1 MVWVVNSV
9 MVDTVGA
16 LRHGIERTV
25 RWPVVV
31 RSVACP
37 DLARTVLSVNMHPQ
51 GPRRPDMAIEL
62 SRAAGALFS
71 LSELVSSRLG
81 VVRSADDLVDD
92 LSVVLERGEGST
104 HRDAVLSRCSEM
116 WETEHARAFA
126 SACHEW
132 ADTTGLPVAAA
143 RTEAGWRRALGTSAK
158 HRLDADAIAALPGT
172 PEVITTYRVARLSE
186 LSRDAI
192 IDIVASAYDSS
203 RRTGNFDTTI
213 RSLRRHG
220 LVGAERLSWAVIGF
234 ESHQHVN
241 LVWHQANKLQR
252 VFPDRTAADLLSY
265 GWLGLRVALAKF
277 EPSLGFA
284 FSTYACTRITGSIR
298 DGVRAESPV
307 PKRLG
312 TFARKVAAAEAILTQ
327 SLGRSPSLEE
337 ISAYLGTEIERL
349 AVLPR
354 LAPEASVDELMD
366 ISGENGA
373 TPNWMVDE
381 ADPALEVERALTVQ
395 AINEALSRLPEDEA
409 EAVRL
414 LVMEELHPTKARQ
427 LTGASARQMRQR
439 RDRALVTL
447 RDFLEGWDPHI
458 SNMN

>member
-1 MVWVVNSV
+1 MVDSV
-9 MVDTVGA
+9 MGDTVGA
-16 LRHGIERTV
+16 LRHGIEPTV
-25 RWPVVV
+25 RWLVVV

-37 DLARTVLSVNMHPQ
+37 VLARTVPIVNMHPQ
-51 GPRRPDMAIEL
+51 GPRRPDMAYEL

-71 LSELVSSRLG
+71 LSELVTSRLG
-81 VVRSADDLVDD
+81 VVRAADDLVDD
-92 LSVVLERGEGST
+92 LAAVLERGEGAT
-104 HRDAVLSRCSEM
+104 HRDAVLQRCGEL
-116 WETEHARAFA
+116 WEIEHARAFDA
-126 SACHEW
+126 ACRDWSQES
-132 ADTTGLPVAAA
+132 GLPVAAA
-143 RTEAGWRRALGTSAK
+143 RTEAGWRRALGMTGK

-172 PEVITTYRVARLSE
+172 PVVIATYRVARLADLTTE
-186 LSRDAI
+186 EI
-192 IDIVASAYDSS
+192 IDIVASAYDASQ
-203 RRTGNFDTTI
+203 RTGTFDSTI

-220 LVGAERLSWAVIGF
+220 LLGAERLSWAIIGF

-337 ISAYLGTEIERL
+337 ISTYLGTEIERL

-366 ISGENGA
+366 FSGENGA

-381 ADPALEVERALTVQ
+381 SDPAVEVERSLTMQ
-395 AINEALSRLPEDEA
+395 AINDALAKLPEEEA

-439 RDRALVTL
+439 RDRALLTL